1 MCEPKKLQT
10 HIHIHT
16 KEYSTHGEAL
26 LVTRSMCSSFVLLS
40 VSTVVVPARP
50 PLPLALGMRDACA
63 AAFGVNSR
71 PEPEEAAAVACAVIA
86 ALHTATSS
94 SVVERPEALPKQG
107 EYIFS
112 ADTPF
117 AGRFACIE
125 PFALAG
131 DPLAAQTLGLLLFS
145 GVGGCSSDL
154 RASAK
159 WHAASA
165 AQGNL
170 DALAVLGGCIR
181 RGSGVEQDEAMGRA
195 IIEATAAA
203 GSPVG
208 LCKLGVMLDEGQCG
222 MTQDSW
228 AAARC
233 FEAAAAQASA
243 LGQFNWGWALVHGIG
258 VRRDVRRGIEQWVQA
273 MKQAPLDGSEEAAFY
288 LYEERSKIDDPA
300 LYDAIRPTACLRLA
314 ASLELDLAI
323 ERLARAEERRK
334 TKQVVEAFRKPRKGP
349 RFTRDDK
356 ARQWTAKDQR
366 AAEFLDALDG

>member
-1 MCEPKKLQT
+1 M
-10 HIHIHT
+10 
-16 KEYSTHGEAL
+16 